1 MFPEAHG
8 ILELYSRK
16 TVHIWE
22 QIMTAIEH
30 DIDSVSKG
38 KAYKAQVINII
49 SNEINICGSEGQA
62 INSVR

>member
-8 ILELYSRK
+8 ILELYSRE

-30 DIDSVSKG
+30 DIDRVSKG

>member
-16 TVHIWE
+16 TVQIWE

-49 SNEINICGSEGQA
+49 SNEINICGSEGREV
-62 INSVR
+62 NSVR